1 MSALRRRQVVWLS
14 GSASRL
20 IYDLEPGVGRQV
32 RCKKGRGGEKP
43 DNGLHS
49 PYQSTE
55 TGS

>member
-1 MSALRRRQVVWLS
+1 MAFRVSEQMM
-14 GSASRL
+14 
-20 IYDLEPGVGRQV
+20 YDLEPGVDRRV